1 MEMFIYRGRLDT
13 AVYLLVNQ
21 SPLSLHCIPR
31 ESLVVAFNLWLLF
44 GQLPA
49 PLPARIWGS
58 SDKLSPGGG
67 KSLGQAAAAKY
78 VLKEGYEE
86 VK

>member
-1 MEMFIYRGRLDT
+1 M
-13 AVYLLVNQ
+13 
-21 SPLSLHCIPR
+21 
-31 ESLVVAFNLWLLF
+31 VAFNLWLLF